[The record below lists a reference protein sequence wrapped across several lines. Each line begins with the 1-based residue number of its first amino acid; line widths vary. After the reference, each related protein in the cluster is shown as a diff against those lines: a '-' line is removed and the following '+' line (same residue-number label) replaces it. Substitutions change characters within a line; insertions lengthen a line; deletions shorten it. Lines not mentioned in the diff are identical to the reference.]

1 MKKPGI
7 WETGRWL
14 GGWLAVVLVLSAAAT
29 SDWGETVLDLPA
41 IRDLESL
48 LLLLAVTVAVV
59 SVFYGFVWVYGIA
72 SQSPERTAAP
82 PKPTRQYRGIPLD
95 PTAPPKVLP
104 PKRTVKL
111 RYRGVWIERDAAAPP
126 PDRQP

>member
-1 MKKPGI
+1 VKKLGL
-7 WETGRWL
+7 WV
-14 GGWLAVVLVLSAAAT
+14 GGWLAVVLTLSAVAT
-29 SDWGETVLDLPA
+29 SEWGETVLDLPA

-59 SVFYGFVWVYGIA
+59 SVFYSFVWVYGIA
-72 SQSPERTAAP
+72 SQSPERTTDL

-111 RYRGVWIERDAAAPP
+111 RYRGAWI
-126 PDRQP
+126 DRESGTPQP